1 MSTTSTAETTA
12 LLAKVPL
19 FSALSEA
26 ELQAVASHAFRK
38 TFSPGEYL
46 FLEGEPCQGMFLVTS
61 GAVRIFKASASGR
74 EILLTMETAP
84 ASIAEIPVF
93 DGGNYPASA
102 AAVDEVTAHL
112 ILKADFQRLC
122 RENPDLAL
130 KVLTVVGKRLRV
142 LVTMLHQVTFGGI
155 RQRLAQTLLDFEQ
168 ENGGSPFTLPET
180 HHELALRLGSV
191 REVISRN
198 LGRFQAQQFIRS
210 QGREITILD
219 HHGLQ
224 HEAETEMH

>member
-1 MSTTSTAETTA
+1 MSNGSESIA
-12 LLAKVPL
+12 LLSMIAL
-19 FSALSEA
+19 FSSFSEA
-26 ELQAVASHAFRK
+26 ELRAVSARAFRK
-38 TFSPGEYL
+38 SYAPGEYL
-46 FLEGEPCQGMFLVTS
+46 FLEGEPCEGMFLIARGS
-61 GAVRIFKASASGR
+61 VRIFKSSASGR

-102 AAVDEVTAHL
+102 AAANDVTAYF

-130 KVLTVVGKRLRV
+130 KVLTVIGKRLRT

-155 RQRLAQTLLDFEQ
+155 RQRLARTLLDFEQ
-168 ENGGSPFTLPET
+168 QSGGSPFTLPET

-198 LGRFQAQQFIRS
+198 LGRFQAQLLIRT
-210 QGREITILD
+210 QGREVTILD
-219 HHGLQ
+219 RGGLQ

>member
-1 MSTTSTAETTA
+1 MSTPPTTETAA
-12 LLAKVPL
+12 LLGKIRL
-19 FSALSEA
+19 FSALSET

-38 TFSPGEYL
+38 TYAPGEL
-46 FLEGEPCQGMFLVTS
+46 IFLEGEPCEGLFLITK
-61 GAVRIFKASASGR
+61 GAVKIFKSSVSGR
-74 EILLTMETAP
+74 EILLTMEPAP

-102 AAVDEVTAHL
+102 AAVDEVTTYL

-130 KVLTVVGKRLRV
+130 KVLTVVGKRLRA
-142 LVTMLHQVTFGGI
+142 LVTMLHQVTFGGV
-155 RQRLAQTLLDFEQ
+155 RQRLAQTLLDFEEQ
-168 ENGGSPFTLPET
+168 NGGSPFTLRET

-198 LGRFQAQQFIRS
+198 LGRFQAQQFIRTT
-210 QGREITILD
+210 GREITILD
-219 HHGLQ
+219 RAGLQ
-224 HEAETEMH
+224 HEAETEIH

>member
-1 MSTTSTAETTA
+1 MSTSNTAETIA
-12 LLAKVPL
+12 LLSQIRL

-26 ELQAVASHAFRK
+26 ELRAVSQYAFRK
-38 TFSPGEYL
+38 SFAPGEYI
-46 FLEGEPCQGMFLVTS
+46 FLEGEPCEGMLLLTHGS
-61 GAVRIFKASASGR
+61 VRIFKSSSSGR

-93 DGGNYPASA
+93 DGGNYPAAA
-102 AAVDEVTAHL
+102 AAVDDVTAYL
-112 ILKADFQRLC
+112 ILKADFERLC

-130 KVLTVVGKRLRV
+130 KVLTVVGKRLRT

-155 RQRLAQTLLDFEQ
+155 RQRLAQTLLDFEKQ
-168 ENGGSPFTLPET
+168 SGGSPFTLPET

-198 LGRFQAQQFIRS
+198 LGRFQAQQFIRT
-210 QGREITILD
+210 QGRELTILD
-219 HHGLQ
+219 RGGLQ
-224 HEAETEMH
+224 HEAETEMR

>member
-1 MSTTSTAETTA
+1 MSRSSTSETVF
-12 LLAKVPL
+12 LLASIPL

-38 TFSPGEYL
+38 TFAPGEYL
-46 FLEGEPCQGMFLVTS
+46 FLEGEPCRGMFLVTRGS
-61 GAVRIFKASASGR
+61 VRIFKASASGR

-93 DGGNYPASA
+93 DGGNYPAAA
-102 AAVDEVTAHL
+102 AAVDEVTAYL
-112 ILKADFQRLC
+112 ILKANFERLC

-130 KVLTVVGKRLRV
+130 KVLTVVGKRLRA

-155 RQRLAQTLLDFEQ
+155 RQRLALTLLDFEEQ
-168 ENGGSPFTLPET
+168 NGGSPFTLPET

-198 LGRFQAQQFIRS
+198 LGRFQVQQFIRT
-210 QGREITILD
+210 QGREVTILD
-219 HHGLQ
+219 RAGLQ

>member
-1 MSTTSTAETTA
+1 MSSSSTSETVL
-12 LLAKVPL
+12 LLARIPL

-26 ELQAVASHAFRK
+26 ELRAVASHAFRK
-38 TFSPGEYL
+38 TFAPGEYL
-46 FLEGEPCQGMFLVTS
+46 FLEGEPCQGMFLVTRGS
-61 GAVRIFKASASGR
+61 TRIFKASASGR

-102 AAVDEVTAHL
+102 AAVDEVTAYF
-112 ILKADFQRLC
+112 ILKADFERLC

-130 KVLTVVGKRLRV
+130 KVLTVVGKRLRA

-155 RQRLAQTLLDFEQ
+155 RQRLALTLLDFEHQ
-168 ENGGSPFTLPET
+168 NGGSPFTLPET

-198 LGRFQAQQFIRS
+198 LGRFQVQQFIRT
-210 QGREITILD
+210 QGREVTILD
-219 HHGLQ
+219 RAGLQ
-224 HEAETEMH
+224 HEADTEMH

>member
-1 MSTTSTAETTA
+1 MSNVQESVA
-12 LLAKVPL
+12 LLSKIGL

-26 ELQAVASHAFRK
+26 ELRAVSARAFRK
-38 TFSPGEYL
+38 SYAPGEYI
-46 FLEGEPCQGMFLVTS
+46 FLEGQPCEGMFLITRGS
-61 GAVRIFKASASGR
+61 VRIFKSSASGR
-74 EILLTMETAP
+74 EILLTMENAP

-93 DGGNYPASA
+93 DGGTYPASA
-102 AAVDEVTAHL
+102 AAADDVTAYF
-112 ILKADFQRLC
+112 ILKTDFQRLC

-130 KVLTVVGKRLRV
+130 KVLTIIGKRLRT

-168 ENGGSPFTLPET
+168 QSGGSPFTLPET

-198 LGRFQAQQFIRS
+198 LGRFQAQQFIRT
-210 QGREITILD
+210 QGREVTILNRD
-219 HHGLQ
+219 GLQ